1 MRNAAASRVFSSASS
16 GMAGSSA
23 SDAAVNLS
31 LSVMSCISA
40 AGNASHRR
48 PLLQDRP
55 FDDWRSRA
63 RELDM
68 TRSAGALA
76 APAFV
81 LCCQSESEPYRIAR
95 LSLNSRPGNT
105 SAGRPRVEPL
115 NCCVVQV
122 AAWCVQADLGYS
134 ASGLTRPGSTWLVW
148 CDLGCIQKRPARLWR
163 CLWLAGL
170 SFIP

>member
-1 MRNAAASRVFSSASS
+1 
-16 GMAGSSA
+16 
-23 SDAAVNLS
+23 
-31 LSVMSCISA
+31 MSCISA

-95 LSLNSRPGNT
+95 LSLNSRRGNT
-105 SAGRPRVEPL
+105 SAGTARGTIELLRRPGGRVVRPGRRRL
-115 NCCVVQV
+115 LCLRAN
-122 AAWCVQADLGYS
+122 
-134 ASGLTRPGSTWLVW
+134 ASGIDMARLVRPGMHPEAAGSALALPMAGRTIIYSLKPFVR
-148 CDLGCIQKRPARLWR
+148 GRL
-163 CLWLAGL
+163 
-170 SFIP
+170 